1 MFKKRIMRYNLSEIT
16 AIIRDRRSIYPE
28 QFSKRKIHREQIE
41 LMLNNAI
48 WAPSHGLTQ
57 PWRFVVLQDNALV
70 QLSEVLGNAYL
81 SETPKEL
88 QNDKKLIKLINRPK
102 LANAVIALIVDR
114 EKDTKISEADDFA
127 AVACAVQNMHLT
139 ATAQGIG
146 GFWSSTNMVKTQQF
160 REFISLTEQQVCIG
174 LFYLGYPEIEW
185 PKGQRKP
192 IEYVTTWKSE

>member
-1 MFKKRIMRYNLSEIT
+1 MRYNLSEIT

-41 LMLNNAI
+41 LLLNNAI

-57 PWRFVVLQDNALV
+57 PWRFVVLQDNALI

-102 LANAVIALIVDR
+102 LATAVIALIVDR

>member
-1 MFKKRIMRYNLSEIT
+1 MRYNLSEIT

-41 LMLNNAI
+41 LLLNNAI

-57 PWRFVVLQDNALV
+57 PWRFVVLQDNALL
-70 QLSEVLGNAYL
+70 QLSKVLGNAYL

-102 LANAVIALIVDR
+102 LATAVIALIVDR

>member
-1 MFKKRIMRYNLSEIT
+1 MRYNLSEIT

-41 LMLNNAI
+41 LLLNNAI

-57 PWRFVVLQDNALV
+57 PWRFVVLQDNALL

-102 LANAVIALIVDR
+102 LATAVIALIVDR

>member
-1 MFKKRIMRYNLSEIT
+1 MRYNLSEIT

-41 LMLNNAI
+41 LLLNNAI

-57 PWRFVVLQDNALV
+57 PWRFVVLQDNALM

-102 LANAVIALIVDR
+102 LATAVIALIVDR

-160 REFISLTEQQVCIG
+160 REF
-174 LFYLGYPEIEW
+174 
-185 PKGQRKP
+185 
-192 IEYVTTWKSE
+192 

>member
-1 MFKKRIMRYNLSEIT
+1 MRYNLSEIT

-41 LMLNNAI
+41 LLLNNAI

-57 PWRFVVLQDNALV
+57 PWRFVVLQDNALL

-81 SETPKEL
+81 TETPKEL

-102 LANAVIALIVDR
+102 LATAVIALIIDR

>member
-1 MFKKRIMRYNLSEIT
+1 MRYNLSEIT

-41 LMLNNAI
+41 LFLNNAI

-102 LANAVIALIVDR
+102 LATAVIALIVDR

>member
-1 MFKKRIMRYNLSEIT
+1 
-16 AIIRDRRSIYPE
+16 
-28 QFSKRKIHREQIE
+28 
-41 LMLNNAI
+41 MLNNAI

-57 PWRFVVLQDNALV
+57 PWRFVVLQDNALL

-102 LANAVIALIVDR
+102 LATAVIALIVDR

>member
-1 MFKKRIMRYNLSEIT
+1 MRYNLSEIT

-41 LMLNNAI
+41 LLLNNAI

-57 PWRFVVLQDNALV
+57 PWRFVVLQDNALL

-102 LANAVIALIVDR
+102 LATAVIALIVDR

-160 REFISLTEQQVCIG
+160 REFVSLTEQQICIG

>member
-1 MFKKRIMRYNLSEIT
+1 LFKKGSMRYNLSEIT

-41 LMLNNAI
+41 LLLNNAI

-57 PWRFVVLQDNALV
+57 PWRFVVLQDNALL

-102 LANAVIALIVDR
+102 LATAVIALIVDR
-114 EKDTKISEADDFA
+114 EKDTKISETDDIA

-146 GFWSSTNMVKTQQF
+146 GFWSSTNMVKTKQF
-160 REFISLTEQQVCIG
+160 RAFIPLTEQQVCIG

>member
-1 MFKKRIMRYNLSEIT
+1 MLKKRSMRYNLSEIT

-41 LMLNNAI
+41 LLLNNAI

-57 PWRFVVLQDNALV
+57 PWRFVVLQDNALI

-102 LANAVIALIVDR
+102 LATAVIALIVDR

>member
-1 MFKKRIMRYNLSEIT
+1 MRYNLSEIT

-41 LMLNNAI
+41 LLLNNAI

-57 PWRFVVLQDNALV
+57 PWRFVVLQDKALL

-102 LANAVIALIVDR
+102 LATAVIALIIDR

>member
-1 MFKKRIMRYNLSEIT
+1 MRYNLSEIT

-41 LMLNNAI
+41 LLLNNAI

-57 PWRFVVLQDNALV
+57 PWRFVVLQDNALI

-102 LANAVIALIVDR
+102 LATAIIALIVDR

>member
-160 REFISLTEQQVCIG
+160 RKFISLTEQQVCIG

-192 IEYVTTWKSE
+192 LEYVTSWKSE

>member
-1 MFKKRIMRYNLSEIT
+1 MRYNLSEIT

-41 LMLNNAI
+41 LLLNNAI

-57 PWRFVVLQDNALV
+57 PWRFVVLQDNALM

-102 LANAVIALIVDR
+102 LATAVIALIVDR

>member
-1 MFKKRIMRYNLSEIT
+1 MRYNLSEIT
-16 AIIRDRRSIYPE
+16 SIIRDRRSIYPE

-41 LMLNNAI
+41 LLLNNAI

-57 PWRFVVLQDNALV
+57 PWRFVVLQDNALL

-102 LANAVIALIVDR
+102 LATAVIALIVDR

>member
-1 MFKKRIMRYNLSEIT
+1 MRYNLSEIT

-41 LMLNNAI
+41 LLLNNAI

-57 PWRFVVLQDNALV
+57 PWRFVVLQDNALL

-102 LANAVIALIVDR
+102 LATAVIALIVDR
-114 EKDTKISEADDFA
+114 EKDTKISEVDDFA